1 MAYDVW
7 DKTVSGRDWSLGSD
21 LPKSARGYAPEKFWN
36 QSQMEAKLAEIMS
49 KPAGLFSGKPGR
61 DEAIKLLA
69 AHMKANK
76 IGPTDSSGGLGSE
89 VGLTVALKDQDKLY
103 RKIDDTRYD
112 IRNATRIFGGA
123 LFAIAGGLTFLGL
136 TKIYKAN
143 QLTKGR

>member
-1 MAYDVW
+1 
-7 DKTVSGRDWSLGSD
+7 
-21 LPKSARGYAPEKFWN
+21 
-36 QSQMEAKLAEIMS
+36 MS
-49 KPAGLFSGKPGR
+49 KPAGLFGSKPNR
-61 DEAIKLLA
+61 DEGIKLLA

-76 IGPTDSSGGLGSE
+76 IGPTDTSGGIGSE

-136 TKIYKAN
+136 TKIYKTN
-143 QLTKGR
+143 QLAKRN